1 MSDKPAQNI
10 SCFDLDE
17 LLALAQQDPAAF
29 ERHRA
34 ALIEAA
40 ICEAVAHGVNEA
52 RMRGLQFQLDG
63 MRCVNQAPLQA
74 SLRLHGMMQERL
86 RAMQKEFAK
95 LLQGKQ
101 ESEQEQDKKPGQT
114 ARIIHFKSE

>member
-63 MRCVNQAPLQA
+63 MRRVDQTPLQA

-86 RAMQKEFAK
+86 RAMQKKFAK